1 MADGLDA
8 AIMGGMTKRKA
19 TKNPVLRV
27 LTFQHPM
34 ERETS
39 LFLLVS
45 LLDFVMTWWMLNHRD
60 PEGRIGFGESNAIA
74 NWFLAGWGPR
84 GLLYFKVG
92 ICLFIVLATQVIHLR
107 RPNTAKAILW
117 LGIAVTSL
125 TVVKTVDACAA
136 ARSIANF
143 GQI

>member
-1 MADGLDA
+1 
-8 AIMGGMTKRKA
+8 MGRMSKRKPP
-19 TKNPVLRV
+19 TNPVLRA

-34 ERETS
+34 DRETS
-39 LFLLVS
+39 LFLFVS
-45 LLDFVMTWWMLNHRD
+45 LLDFVMTLWMLNHRD

-92 ICLFIVLATQVIHLR
+92 MCLFIVLSTQVIHLK

-117 LGIAVTSL
+117 LGVAVTSL
-125 TVVKTVDACAA
+125 TVIYSGALYVRHT
-136 ARSIANF
+136 I
-143 GQI
+143 